1 MRLAVVG
8 IVHRQLIKRH
18 LQREAAAL
26 GLFRAGADQATKP
39 HPRNARKH
47 SAAQIDQRCASIAAH
62 GVVKP
67 AVLDEDGTVLSEGPC
82 ANHAPSRGHSMPLP
96 GVLHCARALA

>member
-1 MRLAVVG
+1 MR
-8 IVHRQLIKRH
+8 R
-18 LQREAAAL
+18 
-26 GLFRAGADQATKP
+26 RAFITQ
-39 HPRNARKH
+39 PRGR
-47 SAAQIDQRCASIAAH
+47 SRCCASIAAH

-67 AVLDEDGTVLSEGPC
+67 AVLDEAGTVLSEGPC